1 MSVTVDVDLRSRFGA
16 VRDQG
21 ARPTCLAFAA
31 SDAHAAMRGAWV
43 ELSCEY
49 AFYHAQKR
57 TGRPPAKG
65 AFLNDM
71 LGALREEGQP
81 VEAGWP
87 YLTQLPTNLSLYLPP
102 VSVGILYKRDGH
114 QPSHDVDRICRT
126 LDDGVPAIVLSVL
139 ARIFFNP
146 PFDGI
151 IDHIDGDE
159 VFPAPRHAVV
169 AVGYGHTAQG
179 RVVLIR
185 NSWGPTWGL
194 NGYGWVTEAFL
205 MRHMYG
211 LALLSDESDVS

>member
-87 YLTQLPTNLSLYLPP
+87 YLTQLPTNLSLYCLPYRSVSYISGMGINLATTLIVSAERLMMAFPQSCCQFWP
-102 VSVGILYKRDGH
+102 VSFSTRRLMA
-114 QPSHDVDRICRT
+114 SLTT
-126 LDDGVPAIVLSVL
+126 LMATKCSRPASCCCGGGLRPHST
-139 ARIFFNP
+139 RP
-146 PFDGI
+146 RC
-151 IDHIDGDE
+151 ID
-159 VFPAPRHAVV
+159 PK
-169 AVGYGHTAQG
+169 
-179 RVVLIR
+179 
-185 NSWGPTWGL
+185 
-194 NGYGWVTEAFL
+194 
-205 MRHMYG
+205 
-211 LALLSDESDVS
+211 